1 MRDHHGSANATH
13 DNTTYSTLFNKMQY
27 TDDSMFRGDLRI
39 LQPADGYRFTL
50 DAILLAT
57 FVKTKA
63 SDSVLEIGAGT
74 GVVSIL
80 IAATNAYHSLV
91 AVEIQSE
98 LAQLCRKNF
107 ENNQMKNA
115 VVHELD
121 VKDIDRLFNSES
133 FDLIYCNP
141 PYRKIGT
148 GRLNPSVEKAIA
160 RHEIKMKLED
170 VFQCA
175 DRFLKPDGHIAMI
188 LPRFREND
196 FQLLAERHHFHVQE
210 RRSVHSFANEPYA
223 FFLAS
228 LGKGVGPSLELPSFV
243 IYDHPGEYTEEME
256 SLLRGRSTA

>member
-1 MRDHHGSANATH
+1 
-13 DNTTYSTLFNKMQY
+13 MQY
-27 TDDSMFRGDLRI
+27 TDDSMFRSDLRI

-63 SDSVLEIGAGT
+63 SDSVLEIGAGM

-80 IAATNAYHSLV
+80 IAATNAYDSLV
-91 AVEIQSE
+91 AVEIQGE

-121 VKDIDRLFNSES
+121 VKDIDRLFSRES

-148 GRLNPSVEKAIA
+148 GRLNPSAEKAIA

-175 DRFLKPDGHIAMI
+175 DRFLKPDGQIAMI
-188 LPRFREND
+188 FAPVSGGRF
-196 FQLLAERHHFHVQE
+196 
-210 RRSVHSFANEPYA
+210 SVA
-223 FFLAS
+223 L
-228 LGKGVGPSLELPSFV
+228 
-243 IYDHPGEYTEEME
+243 
-256 SLLRGRSTA
+256 